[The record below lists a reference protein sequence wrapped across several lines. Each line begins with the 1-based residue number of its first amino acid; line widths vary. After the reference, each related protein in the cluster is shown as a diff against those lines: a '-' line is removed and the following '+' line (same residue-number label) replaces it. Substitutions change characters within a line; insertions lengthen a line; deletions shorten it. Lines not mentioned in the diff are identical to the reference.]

1 MKEKVTLTVALV
13 ILAILAGIVLIIV
26 QAGLIRERGLAIQE
40 EEQILEEARLH
51 FRRLLEYRENA
62 PHYREQLETYERMI
76 PAAPNEEQ
84 IIYDLYDLADY
95 CKMKVV
101 EVRFDAREEEEEGY
115 MRMPMRI
122 ILEGS
127 YRNLLQLLKQLYE
140 GQRALCIR
148 DIRLAAGGDTSSGI
162 RVNLSADSFY
172 RKTEQW

>member
-13 ILAILAGIVLIIV
+13 IFAIVAGIVLIIV
-26 QAGLIRERGLAIQE
+26 QAGFIRERGLAIQE

-51 FRRLLEYRENA
+51 FRRLLEHRENA
-62 PHYREQLETYERMI
+62 PRYREQLESYTLMI
-76 PAAPNEEQ
+76 PATPNEEQ

-101 EVRFDAREEEEEGY
+101 EVRFDTRAEEEGY
-115 MRMPMRI
+115 VRMPMGI

-127 YRNLLQLLKQLYE
+127 YRNLLQLLKQLHE
-140 GQRALCIR
+140 GQRALCIT
-148 DIRLAAGGDTSSGI
+148 DIRLAAVRDSFAGI